1 MLQVHGNANIIV
13 VMSDKQQPKNAFVR
27 EQIKDKPK
35 NYKRM
40 WVRLGE
46 SAACGGVFALAV
58 CLVLLFMIPVL
69 RQEEGS
75 VPDTGAQDSQ
85 QASVEETEQG
95 SEEKEETQTPE
106 ERQPMTLDDY
116 QQIQTELYAIGNTAN
131 KSIVTITGVV
141 SDTDWFNNSYERE
154 GQGCG
159 TIIGESGGKLWILTE
174 KKTIKDA
181 AKIKVTFVNDA
192 VAEAKLVRYDG
203 NTGLAALT
211 VDLEDLETSTQNAI
225 TVMKTAGSNT
235 IHKGSIVIALGSPL
249 GTNYSI
255 LTGTITATNNE
266 ISTPDNNYSVY
277 TTDIVASENG
287 SGVLINMDGELVG
300 VVMQSY
306 SAASANTLTAV
317 EISELMPVIDLLFA
331 DKEVP
336 YFGVHIS
343 TVTQHIAQ
351 KYDIPK
357 GVYIKKVEMDSP
369 AMDAGL
375 QSGDVIRSVAGQEVA
390 SAEQFREVLLQLTP
404 KETYSVTVMREGT
417 KGYKKITCE
426 LKAGVLQ

>member
-1 MLQVHGNANIIV
+1 MQENKQDKYEFISEKIKEKPVNKKKLVYHVCFVVLLAVLFGIV
-13 VMSDKQQPKNAFVR
+13 ASVTFVLCQPKMDDLLHPKEDPTITIPKDEP
-27 EQIKDKPK
+27 EQ
-35 NYKRM
+35 
-40 WVRLGE
+40 E
-46 SAACGGVFALAV
+46 TET
-58 CLVLLFMIPVL
+58 
-69 RQEEGS
+69 EE
-75 VPDTGAQDSQ
+75 PDT
-85 QASVEETEQG
+85 ETETNEPD
-95 SEEKEETQTPE
+95 SEAQIVYEQL
-106 ERQPMTLDDY
+106 TLADF
-116 QQIQTELYAIGNTAN
+116 QALQNEMYAIGKQAN
-131 KSIVTITGVV
+131 KFIVAVTGVK
-141 SDTDWFNNSYERE
+141 SNTDWFNNAYESK
-154 GQGCG
+154 GQGSG
-159 TIIGESGGKLWILTE
+159 IIIANSGQELLILTE
-174 KKTIKDA
+174 RKVIA
-181 AKIKVTFVNDA
+181 GASSVYVTFVNDTS
-192 VAEAKLVRYDG
+192 VEASIKKYDG
-203 NTGLAALT
+203 NTGIT
-211 VDLEDLETSTQNAI
+211 VLSVPVDEIDNDTMNLISVAVLGNSLAI
-225 TVMKTAGSNT
+225 TQGTL
-235 IHKGSIVIALGSPL
+235 ALAVGSPL

-417 KGYKKITCE
+417 KGYKKITCK

>member
-1 MLQVHGNANIIV
+1 MHGNANIIV

-69 RQEEGS
+69 RQEEGP

-95 SEEKEETQTPE
+95 SEEKEETQAPE

-181 AKIKVTFVNDA
+181 A
-192 VAEAKLVRYDG
+192 VAEAKLVGYDG

-211 VDLEDLETSTQNAI
+211 VDLEDLEDSTRNAI

-287 SGVLINMDGELVG
+287 SGVLINTDGELVG

-417 KGYKKITCE
+417 KGYKKITCK